1 MLQDFE
7 TRPPVSQFVSQQDNS
22 IMDQI
27 VPEVSGSEVEA
38 ENQPAVPIVAII
50 GRPNVGKSTLFNR
63 LIGSRRSIVG
73 DLPGITRDRIYGQA
87 EWQNRAFRVVDTGGI
102 VPDDEAIIPANIFKQ
117 AQAAIEEASLLLFVV
132 DVRDGV
138 TSLDEELAKMM
149 RTLHKPVFIVANKSD
164 STQVGEQAMEFH
176 KFGYDEVFP
185 VSAEHG
191 AGLGDLL
198 DAIIELLPTVEAR
211 VEKRDEINVAIIGRP
226 NVGKSSLINKLL
238 GQDRVIVSPIPG
250 TTRDAVDSVFETK
263 DEAGNAIKLRLIDT
277 AGIRRKGKTYEMA
290 EKMSVVMAR
299 KHIER
304 ADVVLMVI
312 DAIEGVTAIDAHIA
326 GYAHES
332 GRSLIVLVNKWDAIE
347 KDTNTVYRQEEKI
360 REAMKFLDYAPIITI
375 SALTGQ
381 RLLKLPELVAKAN
394 AARNFRIPTGQLNQF
409 YDEYLEQPKGVSSA
423 KRPLK
428 VKYITQA
435 GIRPPTFVLFT
446 NSAKPLHFSYERY
459 LINRLRE
466 SFDFFATPI
475 RIKQKGGQRKAK

>member
-1 MLQDFE
+1 ME
-7 TRPPVSQFVSQQDNS
+7 EITS
-22 IMDQI
+22 
-27 VPEVSGSEVEA
+27 EVSGNEAA
-38 ENQPAVPIVAII
+38 ENPIELAAMPVVAII

-87 EWQNRAFRVVDTGGI
+87 EWQNRAFRVIDTGGI
-102 VPDDEAIIPANIFKQ
+102 VPDDEAVIPANIFKQ
-117 AQAAIEEASLLLFVV
+117 AQAAIGEAGLLLFVV
-132 DVRDGV
+132 DVRDGI
-138 TSLDEELAKMM
+138 TPLDEELARMM
-149 RTLHKPVFIVANKSD
+149 RTLNKPVFIVANKSD
-164 STQVGEQAMEFH
+164 SAKISNHAAEFH
-176 KFGYDEVFP
+176 QFGYDEVFA

-191 AGLGDLL
+191 GGVGDLL
-198 DAIIELLPTVEAR
+198 DAVIERLPTVEAR
-211 VEKRDEINVAIIGRP
+211 EEKRDEINVAIIGRP

-238 GQDRVIVSPIPG
+238 GQERVIVSPIPG
-250 TTRDAVDSVFETK
+250 TTRDAVDSMFETK
-263 DEAGNAIKLRLIDT
+263 DEHGNPIKLRFVDT
-277 AGIRRKGKTYEMA
+277 AGIRRKGKTNEMA
-290 EKMSVVMAR
+290 EKLSVVMAR

-312 DAIEGVTAIDAHIA
+312 DAIEGVTALDANIA
-326 GYAHES
+326 GYAHEA

-347 KDTNTVYRQEEKI
+347 KDTNTVYRQEEAI

-381 RLLKLPELVAKAN
+381 RVIRLPELIAKAN
-394 AARNFRIPTGQLNQF
+394 AARNLRIPTAQLNQF
-409 YDEYLEQPKGVSSA
+409 YAEYLEQPKGLSSA

-446 NSAKPLHFSYERY
+446 NSPKPLHFSYERY

-466 SFDFFATPI
+466 TFDFFATPI
-475 RIKQKGGQRKAK
+475 RVKQKGGQRKG